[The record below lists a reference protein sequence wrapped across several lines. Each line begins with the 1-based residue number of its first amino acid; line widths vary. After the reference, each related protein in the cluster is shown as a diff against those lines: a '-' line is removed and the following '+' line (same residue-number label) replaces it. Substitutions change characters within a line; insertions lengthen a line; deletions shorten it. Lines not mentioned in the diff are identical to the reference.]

1 MYLSIYPLLQL
12 AVSEGKFSVMLCPLI
27 QRVNYDNLFPSVTQ
41 IVMSGHLIIYQP
53 VQTVTLI

>member
-27 QRVNYDNLFPSVTQ
+27 QRVNYDNLFPSVTPVKT
-41 IVMSGHLIIYQP
+41 IELLCTIYF
-53 VQTVTLI
+53 IYEADM